1 MYLLDAN
8 IFITAKNLH
17 YGFDF
22 VPAFWEWL
30 DQGHTAG
37 ILCSTNKVRQEL
49 VVGADE
55 LAAWIGGRSSLF
67 LTPDQT
73 MVPSMQ
79 RLAQWANSNNFTPA
93 AVSDFF
99 AAADFELVAY
109 AHAHGHTVV
118 THERPNPNSR
128 RRILIPDACDAMG
141 VEWID
146 PYTMLRDTGA
156 QFVLGGAAQS

>member
-49 VVGADE
+49 AVGADE
-55 LAAWIGGRSSLF
+55 LATWIGGRNSIF
-67 LTPDQT
+67 LAPDAAT
-73 MVPSMQ
+73 TPSMQ
-79 RLAQWANSNNFTPA
+79 RLAEWANSRGFTSA
-93 AVSDFF
+93 AIAEFF
-99 AAADFELVAY
+99 SAADFELVAY
-109 AHAHGHTVV
+109 AHAHDHTIV
-118 THERPNPNSR
+118 THERPDPNAR
-128 RRILIPDACDAMG
+128 KKIFIPDACDALG
-141 VEWID
+141 VKWMD
-146 PYTMLRDTGA
+146 PYTMLRNTGA
-156 QFVLGGAAQS
+156 QFVLGGSLKS

>member
-55 LAAWIGGRSSLF
+55 LATWIGGRSSLF

-73 MVPSMQ
+73 MVPSLQ
-79 RLAQWANSNNFTPA
+79 RLAQWANSNDFTRS

-156 QFVLGGAAQS
+156 QFVLGGATQS